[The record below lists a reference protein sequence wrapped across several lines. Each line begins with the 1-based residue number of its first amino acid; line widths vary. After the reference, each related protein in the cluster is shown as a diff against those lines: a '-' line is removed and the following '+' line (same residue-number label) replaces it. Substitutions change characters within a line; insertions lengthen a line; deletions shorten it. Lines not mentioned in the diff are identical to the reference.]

1 MGKLIE
7 EKALDQKLNGHQHRD
22 HDHARQKPGLNNNYN
37 NKSLEEKVSEF
48 LYNDFAESDGN
59 CVNDA
64 TTDGYGSDG
73 NESNDSIQH
82 TLYWESQQALLQLHE
97 DVMLK
102 IEYRNQSEIRVA
114 LQEILERYML
124 IGSKLR
130 QEVNGTIE
138 EAKETEFCSC
148 INQYQTLSF
157 DIGCI
162 NCLRKRVINLLC
174 QKGLKATLCVSKW
187 KHTKNYPAGSHEYI
201 EVMASTQGR
210 KKQIPLVIELEFR
223 DQFEIAK
230 ACDEYMKLVDK
241 LPLCY
246 VGKTEYLNP
255 IVGVMCDAAKRSME
269 ERKLHMGPWR
279 KRSFMQMKWSGTSER
294 RSLNDEPSRQLL
306 HQYCSKSSKPAAA
319 GIISKRKLDTSC

>member
-48 LYNDFAESDGN
+48 LYNDFAESDGS

-82 TLYWESQQALLQLHE
+82 TLYWESQQALLQ
-97 DVMLK
+97 
-102 IEYRNQSEIRVA
+102 
-114 LQEILERYML
+114 EILERYML

-130 QEVNGTIE
+130 QEVNGIIE

-174 QKGLKATLCVSKW
+174 HKGLKATLCVSKW

-269 ERKLHMGPWR
+269 EKKLHMGPWR

-294 RSLNDEPSRQLL
+294 RSFNDEPLRQLL
-306 HQYCSKSSKPAAA
+306 HQSCSKSSKPAAA
-319 GIISKRKLDTSC
+319 GIISKRKLDASC